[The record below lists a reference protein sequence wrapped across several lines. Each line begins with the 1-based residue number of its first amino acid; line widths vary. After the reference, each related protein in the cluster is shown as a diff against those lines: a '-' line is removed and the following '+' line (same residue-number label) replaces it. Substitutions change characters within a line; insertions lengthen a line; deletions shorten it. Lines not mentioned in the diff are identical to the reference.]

1 MKRIIVPV
9 DFSNVA
15 ESAFTFALEI
25 ASRYKA
31 ELLLFHNFEVPV
43 VESQFFPVNYM
54 DVYSSL
60 EMAEFDFFKD
70 KVAELRKI
78 AEGKNLSHV
87 AMSHIL
93 TDGDLLYNLKDVI
106 QREKIDFVVMGTSG
120 ADNWFE
126 NLVGTNTGSLILGVN
141 VPVLTI
147 PENTKFKEI
156 QTVGFTTRFRDKDQI
171 ALESVLK
178 FSKTF
183 NSKVKCLY
191 VKTEN
196 SDVSEETIDKWR
208 TKFTANNVQFY
219 IVYDD
224 DVEGAVN
231 DFLVSQE
238 IDVLAMLTYKRSFF
252 QKIFHSSMTK
262 KMAQNLTI
270 PVLAF
275 HE

>member
-106 QREKIDFVVMGTSG
+106 HREKIDFVVMGTSG

-126 NLVGTNTGSLILGVN
+126 NLVGTNTGSLILDVN

>member
-126 NLVGTNTGSLILGVN
+126 NLVGTNTGSLILDVN
-141 VPVLTI
+141 VPVLTV

>member
-78 AEGKNLSHV
+78 AEDKNLSHV
-87 AMSHIL
+87 AMCHIL

-126 NLVGTNTGSLILGVN
+126 NLVGTNTGSLILDVN

>member
-106 QREKIDFVVMGTSG
+106 QKEKIDFVVMGTSG

-126 NLVGTNTGSLILGVN
+126 NLVGTNTGSLILDVN
-141 VPVLTI
+141 VPVLTV

-208 TKFTANNVQFY
+208 TKFTTNNVQFY

>member
-78 AEGKNLSHV
+78 AEDKNLSHV

-126 NLVGTNTGSLILGVN
+126 NLVGTNTGSLILDVN

-196 SDVSEETIDKWR
+196 SDVSEETIDKWI

>member
-126 NLVGTNTGSLILGVN
+126 NLIGTNTGSLILDVN

>member
-78 AEGKNLSHV
+78 AEDKNLSHV

-126 NLVGTNTGSLILGVN
+126 NLVGTNTGSLMLDVN

>member
-1 MKRIIVPV
+1 MKRIIVPI

-15 ESAFTFALEI
+15 ESAFAFALEI
-25 ASRYKA
+25 ASRHKA
-31 ELLLFHNFEVPV
+31 EMLLFHNFEVPV
-43 VESQFFPVNYM
+43 VESQFFPINYM

-78 AEGKNLSHV
+78 AESKNLSHV

-106 QREKIDFVVMGTSG
+106 HREKIDFVVMGTSG
-120 ADNWFE
+120 VEDWFE
-126 NLVGTNTGSLILGVN
+126 NLVGTNTGSLILN
-141 VPVLTI
+141 VDIPVLTI
-147 PENTKFKEI
+147 PEKTDFKEI
-156 QTVGFTTRFRDKDQI
+156 RTIGFTTRFRDKDQM
-171 ALESVLK
+171 ALENVLA
-178 FSKTF
+178 FAKTF

-191 VKTEN
+191 VKTEK
-196 SDVSEETIDKWR
+196 SDVSEQTIDNWR
-208 TKFTANNVQFY
+208 ARFSTNDVQFY

-224 DVEGAVN
+224 DVEGAVD

-238 IDVLAMLTYKRSFF
+238 IDVLAMMTYKRSFF
-252 QKIFHSSMTK
+252 QKIFHASMTK

>member
-126 NLVGTNTGSLILGVN
+126 NLVGTNTGSLILDVN

-208 TKFTANNVQFY
+208 TKFTSKNVQFY

>member
-78 AEGKNLSHV
+78 AEDKNLSHV

-126 NLVGTNTGSLILGVN
+126 NLVGTNTGSLILDVN

>member
-1 MKRIIVPV
+1 
-9 DFSNVA
+9 
-15 ESAFTFALEI
+15 
-25 ASRYKA
+25 
-31 ELLLFHNFEVPV
+31 
-43 VESQFFPVNYM
+43 
-54 DVYSSL
+54 
-60 EMAEFDFFKD
+60 
-70 KVAELRKI
+70 
-78 AEGKNLSHV
+78 V

-126 NLVGTNTGSLILGVN
+126 NLVGTNTGSLILDVN

>member
-106 QREKIDFVVMGTSG
+106 QKEKIDFVVMGTSG

-126 NLVGTNTGSLILGVN
+126 NLVGTNTGSLILDVN
-141 VPVLTI
+141 VPVLTV

>member
-25 ASRYKA
+25 ASRHKA
-31 ELLLFHNFEVPV
+31 EILLFHNFEVPV

-78 AEGKNLSHV
+78 AENKNLSHV

-106 QREKIDFVVMGTSG
+106 QREKVDFVVMGTSG

-126 NLVGTNTGSLILGVN
+126 NLVGTNTGSLILDVH
-141 VPVLTI
+141 VPVLTV

-171 ALESVLK
+171 ALDSVLK

-191 VKTEN
+191 VKTED
-196 SDVSEETIDKWR
+196 SDVSEETIDHWR
-208 TKFTANNVQFY
+208 TKFTASNVQFY

-224 DVEGAVN
+224 DVEGVVN

-252 QKIFHSSMTK
+252 QKIFHASMTK

>member
-1 MKRIIVPV
+1 MKRIIVPI

-15 ESAFTFALEI
+15 ESAFAFALEI
-25 ASRYKA
+25 ASRHKA
-31 ELLLFHNFEVPV
+31 EILLFHNFEVPV
-43 VESQFFPVNYM
+43 VESQFFPINYM

-78 AEGKNLSHV
+78 AESKNLSHV

-106 QREKIDFVVMGTSG
+106 YREKIDFVVMGTSG
-120 ADNWFE
+120 VEDWFE
-126 NLVGTNTGSLILGVN
+126 NLVGTNTGSLILNVD

-147 PENTKFKEI
+147 PEKTDFKEI
-156 QTVGFTTRFRDKDQI
+156 KTIGFTTRFRDKDQM
-171 ALESVLK
+171 ALENVLA
-178 FSKTF
+178 FAKTF

-191 VKTEN
+191 VKTDK
-196 SDVSEETIDKWR
+196 SDVTEQTIDNWR
-208 TKFTANNVQFY
+208 ARFSTNDVQFY

-224 DVEGAVN
+224 DVEGAVD

-238 IDVLAMLTYKRSFF
+238 IDVLAMMTYKRSFF
-252 QKIFHSSMTK
+252 QKIFHASMTK

>member
-126 NLVGTNTGSLILGVN
+126 NLVGTNTGSLILDVN

-208 TKFTANNVQFY
+208 TKFTTNNVQFY